1 MTNLPSFGYQ
11 IPLVDGYGRPTFEFH
26 AWWNETQRLILKNIE
41 DTVAAALTANW
52 SGVID
57 DNGLRPQDD
66 ATVGA
71 AWATNLT
78 GRPANLAALTGTEGI
93 QNTLITLSASGTLS
107 GAGGGSVTFD
117 SIAGDS
123 TYAKIPAANTTGTG
137 TARRALIDFTQG
149 HSNKSLANVDSAQ
162 NTKLNGIETGATVG
176 ANWSTNLTNRPTE
189 LTDGRITTALN
200 SSGRLIKATNIFS
213 SGILGIRATTNVS
226 LTATDAG
233 ATATVNISAH
243 SRKVGDVSSQTTV
256 SYNSGSVTGLSFSTR
271 YFIYTDDA
279 TYAGGAVTY
288 VATTNS
294 DDLSARAGRVYVG
307 EVTTPADG
315 GGDTGGSYGGGISGG
330 GGGGTAIP

>member
-11 IPLVDGYGRPTFEFH
+11 VPVVDPYGRPTFEFH

-41 DTVAAALTANW
+41 DTVDAALTANW
-52 SGVID
+52 SQVAD
-57 DNGLRPQDD
+57 DNGLRPEDD

-71 AWATNLT
+71 KAGTNLKDS
-78 GRPANLAALTGTEGI
+78 ANTVLNDADIKNSA
-93 QNTLITLSASGTLS
+93 ITLSSSGTLS

-117 SIAGDS
+117 SIGGAT
-123 TYAKIPAANTTGTG
+123 TYAKIPAANTAGTG

-149 HSNKSLANVDSAQ
+149 HTNKSLANVDSAQ
-162 NTKLNGIETGATVG
+162 DTKLNGIETGATVG

-200 SSGRLIKATNIFS
+200 SSGRLINATSLFPGGLIGVKS
-213 SGILGIRATTNVS
+213 TISAS
-226 LTATDAG
+226 LTASDAG
-233 ATATVNISAH
+233 TTATISVPAH
-243 SRKVGDVSSQTTV
+243 NRKVGAESSQTTIN
-256 SYNSGSVTGLSFSTR
+256 YNSGSITGLSFSTR
-271 YFIYTDDA
+271 YFVYTDDP

-294 DDLSARAGRVYVG
+294 DALAARSGRVYVG

-315 GGDTGGSYGGGISGG
+315 GSGTTGTPPGGIAAG